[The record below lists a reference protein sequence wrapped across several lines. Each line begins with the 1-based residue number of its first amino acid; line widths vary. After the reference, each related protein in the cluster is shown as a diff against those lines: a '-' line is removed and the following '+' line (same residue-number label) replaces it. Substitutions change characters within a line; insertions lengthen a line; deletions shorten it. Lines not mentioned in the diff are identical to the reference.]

1 MKSLSYRVSEN
12 TEMRKSKSNQHPE
25 VNFSES
31 GSVRYLHLGTPWI
44 QGSMLIAKPYDIE
57 LEYVQ
62 RMMAGLLF
70 LAPEAVQG
78 AHAMQLGLGASTLT
92 KFCYQKLKMTCTAI
106 EINPGVL
113 HACRGWFKLPPD
125 DERLRVV
132 LADAGQEIQKPE
144 WQGTVD
150 LLHVDLYDQ
159 EAALPVLDSVEF
171 YDHCRGLLTPQG
183 CMTVNLFGRSSSYE
197 RSLEKI
203 AQVFREDAVWD
214 FKPTREGNT
223 IVLAQRMPTRPA
235 RDALQERAELL
246 EKLYGWPASK
256 WPKMFKPLVK

>member
-1 MKSLSYRVSEN
+1 MGEN
-12 TEMRKSKSNQHPE
+12 TNMRKSKTSNFPE
-25 VNFSES
+25 VNFSED
-31 GSVRYLHLGTPWI
+31 GQVRYLHLGTPWI
-44 QGSMLIAKPYDIE
+44 QGSMLIHKPFDIE

-70 LAPEAVQG
+70 FEPEAVQG
-78 AHAMQLGLGASTLT
+78 SHAMQLGLGASTLT
-92 KFCYQKLKMTCTAI
+92 KFCYHKLKMTCTAI

-113 HACRGWFKLPPD
+113 NACRGWFKLPLD
-125 DERLRVV
+125 DQRLRVV
-132 LADAGQEIQKPE
+132 LADAGEEIQKTE

-159 EAALPVLDSVEF
+159 EAASPVLDSVEF
-171 YDHCRGLLTPQG
+171 YSHCRDLLTDQG
-183 CMTVNLFGRSSSYE
+183 CMTVNLFGRAASYE

-223 IVLAQRMPTRPA
+223 IVLAQRVPMRA
-235 RDALQERAELL
+235 KNEVLQQRAEQL
-246 EKLYGWPASK
+246 EQRFGWPASK
-256 WPKMFKPLVK
+256 WLKMFKPLVKM

>member
-1 MKSLSYRVSEN
+1 
-12 TEMRKSKSNQHPE
+12 MRKSKSTHLPE
-25 VNFSES
+25 VNFSEDS
-31 GSVRYLHLGTPWI
+31 HIRYLHLGTPWI
-44 QGSMLIAKPYDIE
+44 QGSMLISKPFDIE

-62 RMMAGLLF
+62 RMMVGLLF
-70 LAPEAVQG
+70 LDPETVVG
-78 AHAMQLGLGASTLT
+78 GHAMQLGLGASTLT

-113 HACRGWFKLPPD
+113 NACRGWFKLPPD

-150 LLHVDLYDQ
+150 LLHVDLYDH

-171 YDHCRGLLTPQG
+171 YDHCRALLTEQG

-203 AQVFREDAVWD
+203 SQVFREDAVWD

-223 IVLAQRMPTRPA
+223 IVMAQRVPTRPP
-235 RDALQERAELL
+235 REELQARAELL
-246 EKLYGWPASK
+246 EQQYGWPASK
-256 WPKMFKPLVK
+256 WLKMFKPQVKL

>member
-1 MKSLSYRVSEN
+1 
-12 TEMRKSKSNQHPE
+12 
-25 VNFSES
+25 
-31 GSVRYLHLGTPWI
+31 
-44 QGSMLIAKPYDIE
+44 MLIDKPFDID

-70 LAPEAVQG
+70 MDPATVAG
-78 AHAMQLGLGASTLT
+78 AHAMQLGLGASSLT
-92 KFCYQKLKMTCTAI
+92 KFCYKKLKMTCTAI

-132 LADAGQEIQKPE
+132 LADAGEEIQKDE
-144 WQGTVD
+144 WLGTVD
-150 LLHVDLYDQ
+150 LLHVDLYDHD
-159 EAALPVLDSVEF
+159 AALPVLDSVEF
-171 YDHCRGLLTPQG
+171 YDHCRALLTDEG

-223 IVLAQRMPTRPA
+223 IVLAQRTPHRPK
-235 RDALQERAELL
+235 RDVLQARAEVL
-246 EKLYGWPASK
+246 EQKFGWPATK
-256 WPKMFKPLVK
+256 WLKVFKPLVKL

>member
-1 MKSLSYRVSEN
+1 M
-12 TEMRKSKSNQHPE
+12 MRKSKSNQRPE
-25 VNFSES
+25 VNFSEH
-31 GSVRYLHLGTPWI
+31 GNIRYLHLGTPWV
-44 QGSMLIAKPYDIE
+44 QGSMLINKPFDIE

-62 RMMAGLLF
+62 RMMVGLLF
-70 LAPEAVQG
+70 LDPDTVQG
-78 AHAMQLGLGASTLT
+78 AHAMQLGLGAATLT

-125 DERLRVV
+125 EARLRVV

-150 LLHVDLYDQ
+150 LLHVDLYDH

-171 YDHCRGLLTPQG
+171 YADCRALLTEQG

-223 IVLAQRMPTRPA
+223 IVMAQRVPTRPT
-235 RDALQERAELL
+235 RESLQERAEAL
-246 EKLYGWPASK
+246 EKQYGWPASK
-256 WPKMFKPLVK
+256 WLKMFKPRIKL

>member
-1 MKSLSYRVSEN
+1 
-12 TEMRKSKSNQHPE
+12 
-25 VNFSES
+25 
-31 GSVRYLHLGTPWI
+31 
-44 QGSMLIAKPYDIE
+44 MLIAKPYDIE

-62 RMMAGLLF
+62 RMMVGLLF
-70 LAPEAVQG
+70 LDPETVLG
-78 AHAMQLGLGASTLT
+78 GHAMQLGLGAATLT

-113 HACRGWFKLPPD
+113 NACRGWFKLPPD
-125 DERLRVV
+125 DARLRVV

-150 LLHVDLYDQ
+150 LLHVDLYDH

-171 YDHCRGLLTPQG
+171 YAHCRALLTEQG
-183 CMTVNLFGRSSSYE
+183 CMSVNLFGRSSSYE

-203 AQVFREDAVWD
+203 SQVFREDAVWD

-223 IVLAQRMPTRPA
+223 IVMAQRVPTRPS
-235 RDALQERAELL
+235 REVLQARAEQL
-246 EKLYGWPASK
+246 EQHHGWPASK
-256 WPKMFKPLVK
+256 WLKMFKPQVKL

>member
-1 MKSLSYRVSEN
+1 M
-12 TEMRKSKSNQHPE
+12 MRKSKSNQLPE
-25 VNFSES
+25 VNFSEQ
-31 GSVRYLHLGTPWI
+31 GNIRYLHLGTPWV
-44 QGSMLIAKPYDIE
+44 QGSMLINKPFDIE

-62 RMMAGLLF
+62 RMMVGLLF
-70 LAPEAVQG
+70 LDPETVQG

-125 DERLRVV
+125 DARLRVV
-132 LADAGQEIQKPE
+132 LADAGQEIQKPD
-144 WQGTVD
+144 WQGMVD
-150 LLHVDLYDQ
+150 LLHVDLYDHD
-159 EAALPVLDSVEF
+159 AALPVLDSVEF
-171 YDHCRGLLTPQG
+171 YAHCRALLTEQG

-223 IVLAQRMPTRPA
+223 IVMAQRAANRPEQ
-235 RDALQERAELL
+235 DELQARAEQI
-246 EKLYGWPASK
+246 EKMYGWPASK
-256 WPKMFKPLVK
+256 WLKSFKPRIK

>member
-1 MKSLSYRVSEN
+1 MIRKKKSTL
-12 TEMRKSKSNQHPE
+12 PE
-25 VNFSES
+25 VNFSEN
-31 GSVRYLHLGTPWI
+31 GDVRYLHLGTPWI

-62 RMMAGLLF
+62 RMMVGLLF
-70 LAPEAVQG
+70 LDPAAVTG
-78 AHAMQLGLGASTLT
+78 GHAMQLGLGASTLT
-92 KFCYQKLKMTCTAI
+92 KFCYKKLNMTCTAI

-132 LADAGQEIQKPE
+132 LADAGQEIQKEE
-144 WQGTVD
+144 WLGTVD
-150 LLHVDLYDQ
+150 LLHVDLYDH

-171 YDHCRGLLTPQG
+171 YDHCRNLLTEAG
-183 CMTVNLFGRSSSYE
+183 CMTVNLFGRASSYE

-223 IVLAQRMPTRPA
+223 IVLAQRTPYRPE
-235 RDALQERAELL
+235 REALQLKADSIEQQF
-246 EKLYGWPASK
+246 GWPAGK
-256 WPKMFKPLVK
+256 WLKMFKPLAKF